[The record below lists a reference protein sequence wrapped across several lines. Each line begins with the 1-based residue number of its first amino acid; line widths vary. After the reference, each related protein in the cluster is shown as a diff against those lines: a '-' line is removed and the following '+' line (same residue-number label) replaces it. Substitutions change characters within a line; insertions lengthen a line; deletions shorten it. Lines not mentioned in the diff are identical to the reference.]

1 MLSRRLLILATVV
14 GSLFLA
20 APGRAQ
26 AEDFQPAKDFVANLA
41 NQTIETMRAKG
52 VPDSQRVEQFRRLFV
67 SSVDMPV
74 IGKLVLAR
82 HWRTSTP
89 EQQQEFLHLFE
100 DVVVLT
106 WSSRFKDAADDVKLE
121 VTDART
127 DVDGSTLVESRI
139 ARDKQE
145 PVPLIWRLR
154 SHDGAFH
161 VVDLIAEGTSM
172 VFTYR
177 EEYASVINRHGGKV
191 EGLIEELKKLVARLS
206 QPQAKDGSTG

>member
-1 MLSRRLLILATVV
+1 MLSRRLLILAAVV
-14 GSLFLA
+14 GSLFLT
-20 APGRAQ
+20 APVHAQ
-26 AEDFQPAKDFVANLA
+26 AEDFQAAKDFVSGLA

-67 SSVDMPV
+67 SSVAIPV

-89 EQQQEFLHLFE
+89 EQQQEFLRLFE

-121 VTDART
+121 VQDAKP
-127 DVDGSTLVESRI
+127 DVDGGILVESRI
-139 ARDKQE
+139 VRDKQD
-145 PVPLIWRLR
+145 PVPLVWRLR
-154 SHDGAFH
+154 PHDSTFL

-177 EEYASVINRHGGKV
+177 EEYASVINQHGGQV
-191 EGLIEELKKLVARLS
+191 DGLIEELKKLVARLS
-206 QPQAKDGSTG
+206 QSQGKDGSTG